1 VLLLVVVEELRA
13 GVRDFFDGGG
23 EEGAVE
29 KVERRAREEME
40 ASIRSEV

>member
-1 VLLLVVVEELRA
+1 MS
-13 GVRDFFDGGG
+13 VRYARR